1 MQNYLQK
8 YLRFYH
14 ARDFDLERFA
24 TFFAFGLDFDAE
36 RLGLDFD
43 AERLGLDFDA
53 ERLGLD
59 FDAERFATFF
69 AVGLDLDAERLDLD
83 LDAER
88 FATFFPAPVAE
99 PNDAPIGA
107 PDAPLAG
114 HSSAQYANS
123 GVAALTNPLL
133 GM

>member
-24 TFFAFGLDFDAE
+24 TFFAF
-36 RLGLDFD
+36 GLDFD